1 MNVKI
6 SASLLALGTLTSSI
20 LLGLAPV
27 SAQSV
32 PGNGS
37 TSGNNI
43 QFLFTPVQ
51 TAAPSA
57 LSPTAQANFNQ
68 FSQSITPNSVG
79 SSLFNVFNGGSP
91 AALALSLV
99 PPGAAA
105 NGPTASAAAKLAES
119 LQGIR
124 DGGGNLNP
132 MKLSTAT
139 DNYNEYIK
147 AMVPEI
153 GGAQA
158 IASLTDPQKSAD
170 PAVTLGSFLTQ
181 GGQALR

>member
-1 MNVKI
+1 MNIKI
-6 SASLLALGTLTSSI
+6 SSSLLALATLTSTIGTIPS
-20 LLGLAPV
+20 V

-37 TSGNNI
+37 TNGNNI
-43 QFLFTPVQ
+43 QFIFATPQ
-51 TAAPSA
+51 TAAPAA

-68 FSQSITPNSVG
+68 FAQSITPNSVG
-79 SSLFNVFNGGSP
+79 FNLFNVFNGGSP
-91 AALALSLV
+91 ATLALSLV
-99 PPGAAA
+99 PPGAAPD
-105 NGPTASAAAKLAES
+105 GPTAMAAAKLAQS

-124 DGGGNLNP
+124 DGGGSLNP
-132 MKLSTAT
+132 IKLSIAT
-139 DNYNEYIK
+139 DNYNDYIK

-170 PAVTLGSFLTQ
+170 SVVTLGSFLTQ
-181 GGQALR
+181 GGQSLR